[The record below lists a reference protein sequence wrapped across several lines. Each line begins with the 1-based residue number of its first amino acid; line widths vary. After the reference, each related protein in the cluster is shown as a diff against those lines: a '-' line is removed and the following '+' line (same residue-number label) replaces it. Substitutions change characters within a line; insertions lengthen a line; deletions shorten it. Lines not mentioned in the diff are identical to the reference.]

1 MIRRRVRN
9 EDARV
14 PPGPRGLAVAKFFG
28 NGTFGG
34 TLDFLTR
41 QAREHGPIVM
51 FEVLGRRMY
60 LLDDPELL
68 REVLVTQQHRFA
80 RATGAG
86 ILREIVGTSLITAE
100 EPLHRTRRRMLQ
112 PAFHRGRMDAYGAV
126 MTEESRAV
134 AASIVADETL
144 DIGALMTRLT
154 LAVTGRTL
162 FGADVGENAAAMC
175 AALERAMRTVSR
187 LGPVVEFLPAWAD
200 ALRRRLPL
208 RSNRELARAR
218 AELRAIVSGV
228 VERRRHTRGG
238 ETDLL
243 GLVLDARDDA
253 GNGFDD
259 DAVADELS
267 TLLLAGHE
275 TTASALT
282 WAWYLLAR
290 NPAAEAA
297 LHAELDAVLG
307 ERDPSPHDVPRL
319 RYADAVFSE
328 ALRLYPPASAFGRR
342 ALETCRLGG
351 YTIPRGSGIVIS
363 PYVSHRNERFFPEPE
378 RFSPE
383 RFLAGD
389 GRETQRPEFAFVP
402 FGGGARRCIG
412 DGFARMEGVLALAT
426 LARRFRFEAVE
437 AVPVGIASATLRP
450 ARPIRLRA
458 VPRAVRVVCAR
469 AG

>member
-1 MIRRRVRN
+1 
-9 EDARV
+9 
-14 PPGPRGLAVAKFFG
+14 
-28 NGTFGG
+28 
-34 TLDFLTR
+34 
-41 QAREHGPIVM
+41 
-51 FEVLGRRMY
+51 
-60 LLDDPELL
+60 
-68 REVLVTQQHRFA
+68 
-80 RATGAG
+80 
-86 ILREIVGTSLITAE
+86 
-100 EPLHRTRRRMLQ
+100 
-112 PAFHRGRMDAYGAV
+112 
-126 MTEESRAV
+126 
-134 AASIVADETL
+134 
-144 DIGALMTRLT
+144 
-154 LAVTGRTL
+154 
-162 FGADVGENAAAMC
+162 MC

-187 LGPVVEFLPAWAD
+187 LGPVVEFLPPWAD

-228 VERRRHTRGG
+228 VERRRSARGG

-253 GNGFDD
+253 GKGFDD

-275 TTASALT
+275 TTATALT

-290 NPAAEAA
+290 NPRAEAA
-297 LHAELDAVLG
+297 LHAELDGTLG
-307 ERDPSPHDVPRL
+307 ARDPSPGDVPRL
-319 RYADAVFSE
+319 RYTGAVFSE
-328 ALRLYPPASAFGRR
+328 TLRLYPPASAFGRR

-363 PYVSHRNERFFPEPE
+363 PYVSHRNARFFPEPE

-383 RFLAGD
+383 RFLDAGAAA
-389 GRETQRPEFAFVP
+389 RPEFAFVP

-412 DGFARMEGVLALAT
+412 DGFARMEAVLALAT

-437 AVPVGIASATLRP
+437 AAPVGIASATLRP
-450 ARPIRLRA
+450 ARPIRLQA
-458 VPRAVRVVCAR
+458 VPRTARVVCGR

>member
-1 MIRRRVRN
+1 MIGRSFRN
-9 EDARV
+9 GDARI
-14 PPGPRGLAVAKFFG
+14 PPGPRGLAVTKFFG
-28 NGTFGG
+28 NGTFEG
-34 TLDFLTR
+34 TLDFLTQ

-112 PAFHRGRMDAYGAV
+112 PAFHRKRTAAYGAV
-126 MTEESRAV
+126 MTEEARAV
-134 AASIVADETL
+134 AASIVAGERL
-144 DIGALMTRLT
+144 DI
-154 LAVTGRTL
+154 
-162 FGADVGENAAAMC
+162 
-175 AALERAMRTVSR
+175 ERAMRTVSQ
-187 LGPVVEFLPAWAD
+187 LGPVVEFLPPWAD

-218 AELRAIVSGV
+218 AELRAIVAGV
-228 VERRRHTRGG
+228 VERRRRTYGG
-238 ETDLL
+238 EADLL

-253 GNGFDD
+253 GKGFDD

-275 TTASALT
+275 TTATALT

-290 NPAAEAA
+290 NPDAEAA
-297 LHAELDAVLG
+297 LHAELNDALG
-307 ERDPSPHDVPRL
+307 ARDPSPGDVPRL
-319 RYADAVFSE
+319 RYTGAVFSE
-328 ALRLYPPASAFGRR
+328 TLRLYPPASAFGRR

-363 PYVSHRNERFFPEPE
+363 PYVSHRNERFFPDAE

-383 RFLAGD
+383 RFLATG
-389 GRETQRPEFAFVP
+389 GRETERPEFAFVP

-412 DGFARMEGVLALAT
+412 DGFARMEAVLALAT
-426 LARRFRFEAVE
+426 LARRFRFEAVD
-437 AVPVGIASATLRP
+437 ALPVGIASATLRP
-450 ARPIRLRA
+450 AQPIRLRA
-458 VPRAVRVVCAR
+458 VPRAVRIVCDR
-469 AG
+469 VG

>member
-1 MIRRRVRN
+1 
-9 EDARV
+9 
-14 PPGPRGLAVAKFFG
+14 
-28 NGTFGG
+28 
-34 TLDFLTR
+34 
-41 QAREHGPIVM
+41 
-51 FEVLGRRMY
+51 MY
-60 LLDDPELL
+60 LLDDPEFV

-112 PAFHRGRMDAYGAV
+112 PAFHRARMDAYGAV
-126 MTEESRAV
+126 MAEEARAV
-134 AASIVADETL
+134 AGSIVADEHL

-187 LGPVVEFLPAWAD
+187 LGPVVEFLPPWAD
-200 ALRRRLPL
+200 AIRRRLPL

-228 VERRRHTRGG
+228 VERRRRSGGG

-253 GNGFDD
+253 GRGFDD

-275 TTASALT
+275 TTATALT

-290 NPAAEAA
+290 NSDAEAA
-297 LHAELDAVLG
+297 LHAELDSVLG
-307 ERDPSPHDVPRL
+307 ARDPLPGDMSRL
-319 RYADAVFSE
+319 RYVDAVFSE
-328 ALRLYPPASAFGRR
+328 TLRLYPPASAFGRR
-342 ALETCRLGG
+342 ALETCRLGD

-363 PYVSHRNERFFPEPE
+363 PYVSHRNERFFPDAE
-378 RFSPE
+378 RFAPE
-383 RFLAGD
+383 RFLPGGD
-389 GRETQRPEFAFVP
+389 GEAERPEFAFVP

-412 DGFARMEGVLALAT
+412 DGFARMEAVLALAT
-426 LARRFRFEAVE
+426 LARRFRFDALETA
-437 AVPVGIASATLRP
+437 PVGIASATLRP

-458 VPRAVRVVCAR
+458 VPRAARVACGR